1 MKTKLKAFFIF
12 VTALVV
18 LSSCLI
24 GINDDPSEPSTEKF
38 TYTNVFDEGATY
50 NKDSEIVSYQFMCYV
65 NNKTGMTLEDV
76 EFEIKWID
84 STGKTITKDT
94 VTIPRLE
101 KGAKWPV
108 GVIHD
113 SENDDLD
120 RFADFDEVSIKY
132 ISSSSDR
139 SRYGT
144 TNIVTGE
151 VSHNVTPSCA
161 HGVARNIN
169 SFDILDPQVYVV
181 TESSAGI
188 IAEYGMAEEK
198 DRYLLANGGEWIF
211 GVTLNPKAMTPYGT
225 NCSVFVVGL
234 RRDIL

>member
-24 GINDDPSEPSTEKF
+24 GINDDPSEPTTEKF
-38 TYTNVFDEGATY
+38 VYSSTFKGPVYTGL
-50 NKDSEIVSYQFMCYV
+50 EITSYQFMCYV

-101 KGAKWPV
+101 RGSRWPV
-108 GVIHD
+108 GVMHD
-113 SENDDLD
+113 KESDPNFLEE
-120 RFADFDEVSIKY
+120 FKDFKEVSIRY
-132 ISSSSDR
+132 VSSSSDL
-139 SRYGT
+139 SRYAT
-144 TNIVTGE
+144 ITQTGQ
-151 VSHNVTPSCA
+151 VSHEVTPSYA
-161 HGVARNIN
+161 HCIVRNYN
-169 SFDILDPQVYVV
+169 AYDILDPQVYVV
-181 TESSAGI
+181 TETSSGEY
-188 IAEYGMAEEK
+188 IAEYGMVKYRDILA
-198 DRYLLANGGEWIF
+198 ANGGYLDF
-211 GVTLNPKAMTPYGT
+211 NTPLNPKAMTPYGT
-225 NCSVFVVGL
+225 DCSVFVVGL